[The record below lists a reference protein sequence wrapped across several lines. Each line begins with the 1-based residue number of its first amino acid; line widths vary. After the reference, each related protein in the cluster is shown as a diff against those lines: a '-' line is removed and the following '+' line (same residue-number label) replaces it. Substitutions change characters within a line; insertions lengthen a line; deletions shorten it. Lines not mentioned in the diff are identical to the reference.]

1 MSIPSFVAFNWFPN
15 NTCQLFPTFPISYK
29 IQSTPQARLCFP
41 QRIFPNASQ
50 CCMPDLDYLLDKL
63 NTASTISVNLLT
75 HLRIVVDN
83 HGYLVTVSIIYS
95 NIVRFYPTDLTIVD
109 QSPLDQFGTIP
120 LSISYY
126 NETYYVG
133 FNNFIVAIDSND
145 FTTLNYITA
154 PNLSEVNDNIFL
166 NNGEIMVVAS
176 TGTASIFFF
185 NRSDNY
191 SLIYE
196 RPVSYPNPLGLL
208 YVNDSF
214 FYATSL
220 YDNTIYSYSA
230 INDSGMWTETLF
242 LDARPLVS
250 SPNGY
255 HLIIDECD
263 RYWFVLG
270 NSGIMI
276 FNNQGLL
283 LGNFTQINLIAFD
296 AIITDN
302 YVIYISD
309 QINNRIIRIDPNIQ
323 C

>member
-1 MSIPSFVAFNWFPN
+1 MSMPSFVAFNWFPN

-29 IQSTPQARLCFP
+29 ILSTPQARLYFP
-41 QRIFPNASQ
+41 QGIFPNASQ
-50 CCMPDLDYLLDKL
+50 CCMPNPAYLLDNL
-63 NTASTISVNLLT
+63 NTTIKISVNISNP
-75 HLRIVVDN
+75 RCIVFDN
-83 HGYLVTVSIIYS
+83 HGYLVTVSQTNFS
-95 NIVRFYPTDLTIVD
+95 IVRFYPTNLTIVD
-109 QSPLDQFGTIP
+109 QPTLRQFGSNP
-120 LSISYY
+120 FSISYY
-126 NETYYVG
+126 NEIYYVG
-133 FNNFIVAIDSND
+133 FSNFIVAIDSNNL
-145 FTTLNYITA
+145 TTLNYITVR
-154 PNLSEVNDNIFL
+154 NLSLVRDIIFL
-166 NNGEIMVVAS
+166 NNGQIMVVAS
-176 TGTASIFFF
+176 TGNACIFFF
-185 NRSDNY
+185 NQSNNY

-196 RPVSYPNPLGLL
+196 RSVSYPNPHGLR

-214 FYATSL
+214 FYATSW

-230 INDSGMWTETLF
+230 INNSGIWTEKLF

-270 NSGIMI
+270 YSGIMI

-309 QINNRIIRIDPNIQ
+309 QINNRIIRLDPNIQ